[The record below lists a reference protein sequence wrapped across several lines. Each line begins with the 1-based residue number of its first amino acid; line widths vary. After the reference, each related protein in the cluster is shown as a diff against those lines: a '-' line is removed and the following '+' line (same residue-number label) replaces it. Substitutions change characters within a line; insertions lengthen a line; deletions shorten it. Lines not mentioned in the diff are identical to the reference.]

1 MGKLAYRFPEAV
13 EVSGIGKTK
22 LYDLIAQG
30 KIEAVR
36 VGRRRLVL
44 ASSLAAYLE
53 GLRSEAP
60 RSR

>member
-1 MGKLAYRFPEAV
+1 MNKLEYRVPEAV
-13 EVSGIGKTK
+13 EVSGIGKTT
-22 LYDLIAQG
+22 LYELIKQG

-53 GLRSEAP
+53 GLRAESAK
-60 RSR
+60 SQ